1 MTRAFAIAALATL
14 LTACGGGEDTVAE
27 TTPAAPAGPTE
38 VQMAQWQGSCALCHV
53 DGTGGAPRVG
63 VTEDWA
69 PRLAA
74 GEDVLLAHTLEGFNN
89 MPPLGYCMSCE
100 TDDFRALIRFMSQ
113 PGGQP

>member
-1 MTRAFAIAALATL
+1 VTRAFAIAALATL

-63 VTEDWA
+63 VAADWA